1 MNESTEILLLE
12 KMDVAPRGDQISLGF
27 VPQRAEKR
35 KAAEDYGDASAG
47 SSKIRHLKVGS
58 SENNELPII
67 ALHRL
72 KSIDHLKDDKTCI
85 TAVKSGNDSEDENGS
100 RIMLMHKNDWNFSS
114 VKEDEKGSENRQFCL
129 SLPQDSDPVS
139 PVDGHAQET
148 TLPEQDDL
156 VRHRHPSTDKCA
168 DPVRNVWVTS
178 KADKI
183 QLKEKGH
190 TWRTGKWKREEIALL
205 KENVDNFCRKN
216 NITDPHQMIFDATKD
231 ERKDFYPTISQGL
244 NRPVFAVYRKVKRM
258 YDTRN
263 YRGKYTEEEV
273 KRLKNLYAKY
283 GKVWTVIG
291 QEMGRS
297 SDSVKDRCRLFLE
310 NERVI
315 GKWTE
320 EEEERLAAAVYAQTG
335 EKPGTSI
342 TGNISW
348 GSVADLVE
356 KRTEKQC
363 RAKWLNYLNWKL
375 CRGDEWTKTNDRLLI
390 ERLLSLNIMSEDD
403 IPWKKLSDGL
413 TSSRSPQWL
422 RSRWWN
428 LKKLY
433 LSENPDVTSIT
444 LTDLLEQLSDIISKQ
459 ILHSWQR
466 SEAHYNEGAIV
477 QNENTYATDISGHL
491 QQAAHDEKTNDQDK
505 VTGSP
510 AALEQ
515 QTPISDIG
523 QSVEIMQSYI
533 DGTSKEQKDIQ
544 DVGEVAH
551 NTIQLTPTSTAGFYF
566 LQSSETNHPVAVF
579 LSDNIDSTVNITLS
593 PEVLSLLNRGGKS
606 ETDGE
611 DHSQDPSS
619 AGVSIDESHN
629 DVITTSDVLVYQETV
644 NDDNVKNPVLSS
656 TIQQVG
662 PNGGTEEDDCF
673 MQASSSPLQGTLLEG
688 TDLAT
693 ATIRIDGS
701 R

>member
-1 MNESTEILLLE
+1 MNGPSTDLSLLD
-12 KMDVAPRGDQISLGF
+12 KMDIGPQSDQVNLGIDS
-27 VPQRAEKR
+27 QRSGKR
-35 KAAEDYGDASAG
+35 KATDGYGHTSPG
-47 SSKIRHLKVGS
+47 SSKLRHLKVES
-58 SENNELPII
+58 HESNELPII
-67 ALHRL
+67 TLHKL
-72 KSIDHLKDDKTCI
+72 KSIDQDQDRTYIC
-85 TAVKSGNDSEDENGS
+85 AVKDGNDSEDENGS
-100 RIMLMHKNDWNFSS
+100 MLINKNDWNFCSDKD
-114 VKEDEKGSENRQFCL
+114 VKDDENHHSCL
-129 SLPQDSDPVS
+129 SLQQSSGLVS
-139 PVDGHAQET
+139 PVDSNTQEP
-148 TLPEQDDL
+148 TLLEQEGL
-156 VRHRHPSTDKCA
+156 VQPPTSDKCT

-190 TWRTGKWKREEIALL
+190 TWRTGKWKREEISLL

-216 NITDPHQMIFDATKD
+216 NIADPHQMIFDATKD

-263 YRGKYTEEEV
+263 YRGKYTGKEV
-273 KRLKNLYAKY
+273 EQLKNLYAKY
-283 GKVWTVIG
+283 GKDWTLIG
-291 QEMGRS
+291 QQMGRS

-310 NERVI
+310 TERVI

-413 TSSRSPQWL
+413 SSSRSPQWL

-433 LSENPDVTSIT
+433 LSENPNVTSIT

-466 SEAHYNEGAIV
+466 SEAHLKSTIT
-477 QNENTYATDISGHL
+477 QNEHTYEPDVSAQLVQSVS
-491 QQAAHDEKTNDQDK
+491 DEKMNASEK
-505 VTGSP
+505 VAGSP
-510 AALEQ
+510 VLLEQ

-523 QSVEIMQSYI
+523 QSVEILQSYI
-533 DGTSKEQKDIQ
+533 DAPSKVQKDIQ
-544 DVGEVAH
+544 DVGEVAQ

-593 PEVLSLLNRGGKS
+593 PEVLSLLNRNGK
-606 ETDGE
+606 GE
-611 DHSQDPSS
+611 PQSDHSQDCVSS
-619 AGVSIDESHN
+619 SSEGVSIAGSHN

-644 NDDNVKNPVLSS
+644 NDDDVKNPVLSS
-656 TIQQVG
+656 AIQEVG
-662 PNGGTEEDDCF
+662 PSGGNEEDDCF
-673 MQASSSPLQGTLLEG
+673 MQTSSSPLQGTLLEG

-693 ATIRIDGS
+693 TTIRIEGP